1 MGLTPKSLEEIAAE
15 YVEGLREYSRSQ
27 VELWKK
33 IPWLALQAEGISG
46 FSDERASRYGTGY
59 LRLLVEG
66 GSYRIFLDLDT
77 GEICSSRYPIQL
89 APDHDVMK
97 LTPADLDAQAYI
109 DELVEYGS
117 RPIGSYYNK
126 DEILEWRRKMAEANN
141 VTERYERKG
150 PRAKETPFQWD

>member
-46 FSDERASRYGTGY
+46 FSDEGASRYGSGY
-59 LRLLVEG
+59 LRLLVEN

-77 GEICSSRYPIQL
+77 GEICSSFHPIKL
-89 APDHDVMK
+89 ASDHDVIK

-109 DELVEYGS
+109 DELVQEGS
-117 RPIGSYYNK
+117 RPIGSYYNA
-126 DEILEWRRKMAEANN
+126 DEIREWRRERAKAHEL
-141 VTERYERKG
+141 TERYERKG
-150 PRAKETPFQWD
+150 PRAAETPFQWD

>member
-1 MGLTPKSLEEIAAE
+1 MGLTPKSLEEIASE

-46 FSDERASRYGTGY
+46 FSDEGASRYGAGY

-66 GSYRIFLDLDT
+66 GSYLIFLDLDT
-77 GEICSSRYPIQL
+77 GEICSSLHPIQL

-117 RPIGSYYNK
+117 RPIGSYYDA
-126 DEILEWRRKMAEANN
+126 DEIHEWRQRMVELHQL
-141 VTERYERKG
+141 TERYERKG
-150 PRAKETPFQWD
+150 PRAEETPFQWD